1 MLLEKQVQE
10 LNYQLEDDQRQYEAA
25 LNDRDAQIRKMRE
38 ECQALMVELQML
50 LDTKQ
55 TLDAEIAIYR
65 KMLEGEE
72 NRTGLRQLVEQVVK
86 THAVQQ
92 NEDTGQ
98 SLLSYLLPP
107 PQTTAAQRFSL
118 FTSQAHGLGS
128 ARLTFP
134 SPFSER

>member
-1 MLLEKQVQE
+1 VKNSLLEKQVQE
-10 LNYQLEDDQRQYEAA
+10 LNYQLEDDQRSYEAA

-72 NRTGLRQLVEQVVK
+72 NRAGLRQLVEQVVK
-86 THAVQQ
+86 THSLQQ
-92 NEDTGQ
+92 QEDTGMYYYYC
-98 SLLSYLLPP
+98 S
-107 PQTTAAQRFSL
+107 TN
-118 FTSQAHGLGS
+118 LGKIYIS
-128 ARLTFP
+128 IVTNAFET
-134 SPFSER
+134 